1 MGSGLG
7 SMSKLTNRMG
17 GGSGAVGG
25 CLGVLQG
32 EGEIGKDLIW
42 GLLMAEMQDEPNFDL
57 QLFFF
62 FFYSPGFLPVEKF
75 TYFPA
80 SPNPHLK

>member
-17 GGSGAVGG
+17 GQSVGGVGAVCG

-32 EGEIGKDLIW
+32 KGARNRL
-42 GLLMAEMQDEPNFDL
+42 
-57 QLFFF
+57 
-62 FFYSPGFLPVEKF
+62 
-75 TYFPA
+75 
-80 SPNPHLK
+80 HLGSSYGQKVG

>member
-17 GGSGAVGG
+17 GGQSVGGVGAVCG

-32 EGEIGKDLIW
+32 KGARN
-42 GLLMAEMQDEPNFDL
+42 GLYLGSSYGQNAGG
-57 QLFFF
+57 
-62 FFYSPGFLPVEKF
+62 S
-75 TYFPA
+75 
-80 SPNPHLK
+80 

>member
-17 GGSGAVGG
+17 GGGSGAVGG

-32 EGEIGKDLIW
+32 KGEIGKDLIW

-57 QLFFF
+57 QLFFI
-62 FFYSPGFLPVEKF
+62 FLF
-75 TYFPA
+75 TRIPA
-80 SPNPHLK
+80 G

>member
-17 GGSGAVGG
+17 GQSVGGVGAVCG

-32 EGEIGKDLIW
+32 KWSLQKQA
-42 GLLMAEMQDEPNFDL
+42 LLMVKMWDDHNFAL
-57 QLFFF
+57 QL
-62 FFYSPGFLPVEKF
+62 
-75 TYFPA
+75 
-80 SPNPHLK
+80 